1 MGGAGIAFKGSSVL
15 RAKRF
20 ALFALLIAVF
30 VVVVLLIPKLVYR
43 HPYVNTAGEIVFAS
57 DRGSPGQSHLFLARP
72 DGSMTRQI
80 TSGRENDLQPSFSH
94 DGTQITFVSDRTGT
108 PQVYVMDASGDSQR
122 AISFGTDQKLM
133 PRFSSDGQSVGYI
146 SRGQLIVAN
155 VIGGHTGIVLPTTA
169 NVSAS
174 STATLSAAT
183 RAPVVSFAWSPST
196 SASEQ
201 DKIAAVQQTPDGDL
215 QVVSI
220 VDASDA
226 SVAPKVL
233 GGGTLASVAW
243 SPDGK
248 QIATALLGASG
259 PNGTPINLSGIAD
272 FDQSGALVYSTPIA
286 AAPSRTI
293 GPQAPTFSP
302 DGKQLMFV
310 ITRLSNLN
318 TPISNG
324 LAVTPAQPG
333 AQVQRA
339 IGGSAHDPQ
348 LAPVGAQFL
357 FLGPAGPGT
366 VSQGLFVADPA
377 TKQIKAL
384 TTAAE
389 NVTAAV
395 WSPALPSAK

>member
-1 MGGAGIAFKGSSVL
+1 M

-20 ALFALLIAVF
+20 AIFVLLIAVF
-30 VVVVLLIPKLVYR
+30 VAVVLLIPKLVYR
-43 HPYVNTAGEIVFAS
+43 HPYVNTVGEIVFAS
-57 DRGSPGQSHLFLARP
+57 DRGTPGQSHLFLTHA
-72 DGSMTRQI
+72 DGSNIRQI
-80 TSGRENDLQPSFSH
+80 TSGRESDTQPAFSH

-122 AISFGTDQKLM
+122 AISFGTDQKLL
-133 PRFSSDGQSVGYI
+133 PQFSSDGQSVGYI

-155 VIGGHTGIVLPTTA
+155 VIGGHTSIVLPTTS
-169 NVSAS
+169 NVSAAN
-174 STATLSAAT
+174 TATLSAAT

-196 SASEQ
+196 SSADE

-215 QVVSI
+215 QVASI
-220 VDASDA
+220 VDSSDA

-248 QIATALLGASG
+248 QIATALVGASG
-259 PNGTPINLSGIAD
+259 PNGAAMNLSGIAD
-272 FDQSGALVYSTPIA
+272 FDQNGALVYSSPIA

-293 GPQAPTFSP
+293 GPQTPTFSP

-310 ITRLSNLN
+310 ITRLSSLN

-333 AQVQRA
+333 TPVQRA
-339 IGGSAHDPQ
+339 IGGGAHDPQ
-348 LAPVGAQFL
+348 LAPVGTQFL
-357 FLGPAGPGT
+357 FLGPAAQT
-366 VSQGLFVADPA
+366 STNQGLFVADPS
-377 TKQIKAL
+377 TKRIKAL
-384 TTAAE
+384 TTSAE
-389 NVTAAV
+389 TVTAAQ
-395 WSPALPSAK
+395 WSPAMPSAK